1 METPGSE
8 AEHAGP
14 GLELRLLGPLR
25 LLRAGVVL
33 QLPPSRKLRALI
45 AYLALANRPVS
56 RERLCALLWQVPDDP
71 RGELRWCLS
80 KLRSLFDEPGR
91 QRVRASEDGVMLDL
105 ADCSVDA
112 VRLLVAAKLGFVQL
126 GDTEFF
132 LLAEAASADFLEGT
146 ELSDSVEFEHW
157 LAGRRS
163 GFRTLHIDLLA
174 EAARRAEAGT
184 AEGLAAAG
192 KWVEAAP
199 FDTAAH
205 ARFLAELH
213 QRRLIDDCAR
223 HLERTERSFAA
234 EGFDF
239 TAVASA
245 WRKLKGDVAATV
257 RDPVRPD
264 PRDIPGQPPQPSVA
278 IMPFEERGAGVP
290 GGSDLGHALTH
301 DVISRLARLRGLF
314 VIARGSVFALARE
327 QLGHREIGERLG
339 VRYVVTGLLER
350 RKDAVVVTVEV
361 AEAASG
367 HIVWTDHFEALSSD
381 QLAILNEIGNGIVSA
396 VASEIET
403 AERSRAVLK
412 PPESLD
418 AWEAYHRGLWHMYR
432 FTAAEN
438 ERAAALFSLS
448 ARLDP
453 SFSRAQAGLSFTHW
467 QRAFQRWGE
476 CGAQARLAIES
487 ATQSLLIDEQN
498 PAAHWSMGRALWLVG
513 DQAGAI
519 SSLERSVAL
528 SPNFALGH
536 YALSFVHC
544 QGGDPLAALSASDH
558 SRLLSPHDPLLF
570 GMLGTRAMALVR
582 LGALAEAAEWSRMAA
597 ARPNAHVHI
606 VALAAHCL
614 ALAGR
619 MEEAHSHAAR
629 TRLLRPGYGVD
640 DLLGTFRFEADTQ
653 LRYRKAAGAI
663 GLSS

>member
-8 AEHAGP
+8 SEHTGS

-25 LLRAGVVL
+25 LLHDGAQL

-45 AYLALANRPVS
+45 AYLTLSTRPAP
-56 RERLCALLWQVPDDP
+56 RERLCALLWQMPDDP

-80 KLRSLFDEPGR
+80 KLRGLLDGPGR
-91 QRVRASEDGVMLDL
+91 RRVLALEDSIALDL
-105 ADCSVDA
+105 ADCKVDVA
-112 VRLLVAAKLGFVQL
+112 RLLGAAEDGFGRLDDAELAV
-126 GDTEFF
+126 
-132 LLAEAASADFLEGT
+132 LAEAAGEDFIDGT
-146 ELSDSVEFEHW
+146 ELPDSVEFEHW

-163 GFRTLHIDLLA
+163 AFRTLHVSLLA
-174 EAARRAEAGT
+174 ETARRTPVGT
-184 AEGLAAAG
+184 AAGLAAAG
-192 KWVEAAP
+192 QWVEFAP
-199 FDTAAH
+199 FDSAAH
-205 ARFLAELH
+205 LRFLAELH
-213 QRRLIDDCAR
+213 ERRMVDDCAR
-223 HLERTERSFAA
+223 HLARTQRSFAA

-239 TAVASA
+239 SPVASA
-245 WRKLKGDVAATV
+245 WKTLKGRVCATY
-257 RDPVRPD
+257 RETSRTDTAD
-264 PRDIPGQPPQPSVA
+264 TSGQQPRPSVA
-278 IMPFEERGAGVP
+278 IMPFHEAGSGAP

-339 VRYVVTGLLER
+339 VRYVVTGVLEQQE
-350 RKDAVVVTVEV
+350 DAVAAAVEIV
-361 AEAASG
+361 EAAND
-367 HIVWTDHFEALSSD
+367 HIVWTDRFEVHSSD
-381 QLAILNEIGNGIVSA
+381 RLTILDEIGNGIVSA

-403 AERSRAVLK
+403 AERSRAILR

-432 FTAAEN
+432 FTAEEN
-438 ERAAALFSLS
+438 ERAAEFFSLS

-453 SFSRAQAGLSFTHW
+453 TFSRAQAGISFTHW

-476 CGAQARLAIES
+476 REEQARHAIES

-498 PAAHWSMGRALWLVG
+498 PAAHWSMGRALWLID
-513 DQAGAI
+513 DQAGAV
-519 SSLERSVAL
+519 SALERSVAL

-582 LGALAEAAEWSRMAA
+582 LGALQDAAEWSLKAA

-614 ALAGR
+614 ALADR
-619 MEEAHSHAAR
+619 MEEARSHAAR
-629 TRLLRPGYGVD
+629 IRLLQPSYGLD
-640 DLLGTFRFEADTQ
+640 DFLGTFRFEADTQ
-653 LRYRKAAGAI
+653 LRYRKAAQAI
-663 GLSS
+663 GLSA

>member
-1 METPGSE
+1 METPGPD
-8 AEHAGP
+8 AESARP

-45 AYLALANRPVS
+45 AYLTLATRPVP

-80 KLRSLFDEPGR
+80 KLRGLLDEPGR
-91 QRVRASEDGVMLDL
+91 SRVRASEDGIALDL
-105 ADCSVDA
+105 ADCRVDA
-112 VRLLVAAKLGFVQL
+112 SRLLVAAKAGFDGL
-126 GDTEFF
+126 DDADLS
-132 LLAEAASADFLEGT
+132 LLAETVGGDFLEGT
-146 ELSDSVEFEHW
+146 ELSNTVEFEHW

-163 GFRTLHIDLLA
+163 AFRTLHIALLG
-174 EAARRAEAGT
+174 EMARRAPAGT
-184 AEGLAAAG
+184 AEALSATG

-199 FDTAAH
+199 FDAAAH
-205 ARFLAELH
+205 ARFLTELH
-213 QRRLIDDCAR
+213 ARRMIDDCAG
-223 HLERTERSFAA
+223 HLERTKRSFDA

-239 TAVASA
+239 TPVASA
-245 WRKLKGDVAATV
+245 WRKLKGEPAATV
-257 RDPVRPD
+257 REPARSDALDKPVRP
-264 PRDIPGQPPQPSVA
+264 PRPSVA
-278 IMPFEERGAGVP
+278 IMPFQEAGTGSP

-339 VRYVVTGLLER
+339 VRYVVTGVLER
-350 RKDAVVVTVEV
+350 QDDTVAASVEI
-361 AEAASG
+361 AEAVSG
-367 HIVWTDHFEALSSD
+367 HIVWSDRFETYSSAR
-381 QLAILNEIGNGIVSA
+381 LAILDEIGDGIVSA
-396 VASEIET
+396 IAAEIET
-403 AERSRAVLK
+403 AERTRAVLK

-432 FTAAEN
+432 FTAEEN
-438 ERAAALFSLS
+438 EHAAAFFSLS

-453 SFSRAQAGLSFTHW
+453 TFSRAQTGLSFTHW

-476 CGAQARLAIES
+476 RDAQARQAIAC

-513 DQAGAI
+513 DQAGAV
-519 SSLERSVAL
+519 SALERSVAL

-582 LGALAEAAEWSRMAA
+582 LGALAEAAEWSLRAA
-597 ARPNAHVHI
+597 ACPNAHVHI
-606 VALAAHCL
+606 VGLAAHCL
-614 ALAGR
+614 AFSGR
-619 MEEAHSHAAR
+619 MEEARGHAAR
-629 TRLLRPGYGVD
+629 LRLLQPDYTVD
-640 DLLGTFRFEADTQ
+640 DLLSTFRFEAETQ
-653 LRYRKAAGAI
+653 LRYRKAARTI
-663 GLSS
+663 GLSA